1 MQVKSKLKEYVVE
14 QETTLD
20 FFEGLVQME
29 NAQFVI
35 DKNVYKIYQE
45 FFAKIQIEHLTIIEA
60 LEENKVIETVL
71 NICEKMTEIP
81 AKRNAKLIAV
91 GGGIIQDLAGFAA
104 NIIYRGIQW
113 YFVPTTL
120 LAASDSCI
128 GGKTSVNYK
137 KYKKL

>member
-45 FFAKIQIEHLTIIEA
+45 FFAKY
-60 LEENKVIETVL
+60 KL
-71 NICEKMTEIP
+71 NI
-81 AKRNAKLIAV
+81 
-91 GGGIIQDLAGFAA
+91 
-104 NIIYRGIQW
+104 
-113 YFVPTTL
+113 
-120 LAASDSCI
+120 
-128 GGKTSVNYK
+128 
-137 KYKKL
+137 

>member
-104 NIIYRGIQW
+104 ITCCQ
-113 YFVPTTL
+113 
-120 LAASDSCI
+120 
-128 GGKTSVNYK
+128 
-137 KYKKL
+137 